1 MSQEELKIGVSE
13 KNPIETKT
21 YVMCK
26 MIGGIMLMGAE
37 AWELFVSKLDLIE
50 PQTKEGERK
59 LRKYKRYFCQSAT
72 EIDISDNTIILP
84 RVFVEAAS
92 LEKEKL
98 EMLCV
103 DDLDY
108 GQIYVIYSGQESNEQ
123 EIIANYKRL
132 LPMDEKR
139 VRGYQEMGIQ

>member
-1 MSQEELKIGVSE
+1 MSQEELKIGVSK

-98 EMLCV
+98 ETLCGRIV
-103 DDLDY
+103 
-108 GQIYVIYSGQESNEQ
+108 VT
-123 EIIANYKRL
+123 
-132 LPMDEKR
+132 
-139 VRGYQEMGIQ
+139 VT